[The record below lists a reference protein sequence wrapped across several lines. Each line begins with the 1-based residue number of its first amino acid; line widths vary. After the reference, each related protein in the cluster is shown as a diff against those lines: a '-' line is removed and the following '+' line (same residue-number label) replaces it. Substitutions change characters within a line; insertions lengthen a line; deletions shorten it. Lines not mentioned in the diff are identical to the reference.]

1 LPDTAPIG
9 TPTQRSVG
17 SDWRSFYIIWAGQLL
32 SVLGGPMQ
40 TIALSVWALHRPEG
54 AIGVSWIAAAG
65 TLGVLV
71 GTLAGGGLAHRYPIM
86 RTLLICDCIAT
97 TLSLVVALLVS
108 AQAPVV
114 TVVPVLFLSGI
125 SAGIFSPAM
134 RSVAPTLLQ
143 EVDLE
148 RANSFIAFSANASM
162 LGGGLIG
169 GALAG
174 LFGPSLVIVV
184 NAVGYFAGAGSTL
197 VAIVRRRRR
206 LDPPAEPSLPQ
217 PHEGLFSKV
226 VDGIRYVWRAPWI
239 RTLIIVDAVID
250 LVTAGQL
257 AVGLPVLGNSSG
269 GGIGIAALFGAFGAG
284 ALVGAT
290 FSSRIS
296 KRFNVTVRTV
306 LWLDIIQAPFLA
318 ILPFVDL
325 WAAMSCLVISGVL
338 NGAAN
343 VYYISFLQRN
353 SREDMRGRVM
363 SLLLFASLCLQPAG
377 QLLSGIFF
385 TSHFMGVTF
394 IAGGIVMVATA
405 GIALTSRSLRNGELA
420 GSLAAR

>member
-1 LPDTAPIG
+1 MPDTAPVG
-9 TPTQRSVG
+9 SPKQRSIV
-17 SDWRSFYIIWAGQLL
+17 SDWRSFYIVWAGQLL

-40 TIALSVWALHRPEG
+40 TIALSVWALHTPDG
-54 AIGVSWIAAAG
+54 AIGISWIAAAG

-71 GTLAGGGLAHRYPIM
+71 GTLAGGGLADRYPIM
-86 RTLLICDCIAT
+86 RTLLICDGIAT
-97 TLSLVVALLVS
+97 VLSLVVAILVS
-108 AQAPVV
+108 VQAPVV
-114 TVVPVLFLSGI
+114 SVVPVLFLSGI

-143 EVDLE
+143 ERDLE

-162 LGGGLIG
+162 LGGGLVG

-174 LFGPSLVIVV
+174 LFGPSLVIMV
-184 NAVGYFAGAGSTL
+184 NAAGYLAGAVSTFATIL
-197 VAIVRRRRR
+197 RRRRM
-206 LDPPAEPSLPQ
+206 DSPSGPPHANPQ
-217 PHEGLFSKV
+217 ERLFSKV
-226 VDGIRYVWRAPWI
+226 VDGIRYVWRTPWI

-257 AVGLPVLGNSSG
+257 AVGLPVLGNNAG
-269 GGIGIAALFGAFGAG
+269 GSIGIAVLFAAFGAG

-290 FSSRIS
+290 FSSRVS
-296 KRFNVTVRTV
+296 KRINVTVRTV

-325 WAAMSCLVISGVL
+325 WTTMACLLISGIL

-377 QLLSGIFF
+377 QLLSGVLF
-385 TSHFMGVTF
+385 TSHLMGAAF

-420 GSLAAR
+420 GSLAAK